1 MAKGRKNGC
10 PVSVA
15 DWLIYI
21 QDKSQ
26 LEETWVRIYGLTSM
40 TRTTDGET
48 EDSSADTDIW
58 SEPYITKRSGTIDL
72 EGIKKVVESTGE
84 IDRGQ
89 ELLDDYAE
97 QAGCGADA
105 TIKLI
110 DPYGHGIIIDTIVTS
125 AEESADSSEQTRSWS
140 LEQVGEAETIPY
152 VQMEGVELRKGDAR
166 LETLEMISGGAQE
179 IVSVAFTPEGASNR
193 RYRVNNS
200 KRAVVRVSDI
210 GENGFVLTP
219 VGVGTALVTVTTV
232 NNGCRHQIRVDVKA
246 EQEDGE

>member
-21 QDKSQ
+21 MDKSQ

-40 TRTTDGET
+40 TRTISGET
-48 EDSSADTDIW
+48 EDSSADTDVW

-72 EGIKKVVESTGE
+72 EGVKKVVEATGE

-105 TIKLI
+105 TIKII
-110 DPYGHGIIIDTIVTS
+110 DPYGRGYIIDTIVTS
-125 AEESADSSEQTRSWS
+125 SEESADNAEQTRSWT
-140 LEQVGEAETIPY
+140 LEQVGEAEVIPY
-152 VQMEGVELRKGDAR
+152 VQMTGVGITKGGEPI
-166 LETLEMISGGAQE
+166 ETLEMTAGGEQE
-179 IVSVAFTPEGASNR
+179 ILGIRFEPENASNR
-193 RYRVNNS
+193 RFRVNNS

-210 GENGFVLTP
+210 SENGFVLTP
-219 VGVGTALVTVTTV
+219 VGAGTAEITVTTV
-232 NNGCRHQIRVDVKA
+232 NNGCRAQIRVHAVQA
-246 EQEDGE
+246 GSEP

>member
-1 MAKGRKNGC
+1 MARGRKNGC

-21 QDKSQ
+21 MDKSQ

-40 TRTTDGET
+40 TRTISGET
-48 EDSSADTDIW
+48 EDSSADTDVW

-72 EGIKKVVESTGE
+72 EGVKKVVEATGE

-105 TIKLI
+105 TIKII
-110 DPYGHGIIIDTIVTS
+110 DPYGRGYIIDTIVTS
-125 AEESADSSEQTRSWS
+125 AEESADSAEQTRSWS
-140 LEQVGEAETIPY
+140 LEQVGEAEVIPY
-152 VQMEGVELRKGDAR
+152 VQMTGVRITKNGEPV
-166 LETLEMISGGAQE
+166 ESLEMIAGGQQE
-179 IVSVAFTPEGASNR
+179 ILGIQFEPADASNR
-193 RYRVNNS
+193 RFRVNNS

-210 GENGFVLTP
+210 SENGFVLTP
-219 VGVGTALVTVTTV
+219 VGQGQAEITVTTV
-232 NNGCRHQIRVDVKA
+232 NNGCRSQITVNAV
-246 EQEDGE
+246 QTNGG

>member
-1 MAKGRKNGC
+1 MAKGRINGC
-10 PVSVA
+10 PVSVR

-26 LEETWVRIYGLTSM
+26 MEETWVRIYGLTSM
-40 TRTTDGET
+40 TRTIEGET

-58 SEPYITKRSGTIDL
+58 SEPYVTKRSSTSDL
-72 EGIKKVVESTGE
+72 EGKKKVVEATGE

-105 TIKLI
+105 TLKII
-110 DPYGHGIIIDTIVTS
+110 DPYGHGYIMDVIVTS
-125 AEESADSSEQTRSWS
+125 AEESADSTEQTRSWS
-140 LEQVGEAETIPY
+140 LSQVGEAEVIPY
-152 VQMEGVELRKGDAR
+152 VQVSGVKLYKG
-166 LETLEMISGGAQE
+166 EEEISALSMAAGSAGE
-179 IVSVAFTPEGASNR
+179 IIGVRFEPEDASNQ

-210 GENGFVLTP
+210 SESGFVLTP
-219 VGVGTALVTVTTV
+219 VGLGTATVTVTTV
-232 NNGCRHQIRVDVKA
+232 NNGCRKQLAVTVA
-246 EQEDGE
+246 DGG

>member
-21 QDKSQ
+21 MDKSQ
-26 LEETWVRIYGLTSM
+26 LTETWVRIYGLTSM
-40 TRTTDGET
+40 TRTISGET

-72 EGIKKVVESTGE
+72 EGVKKVVEATGE

-105 TIKLI
+105 TIKII
-110 DPYGHGIIIDTIVTS
+110 DPYGHGYILDTIVTS
-125 AEESADSSEQTRSWS
+125 AEESADSAEQKRSWS
-140 LEQVGEAETIPY
+140 LEQVGEAEVIPY
-152 VQMEGVELRKGDAR
+152 VQITGVR
-166 LETLEMISGGAQE
+166 LVRGSEQIETLEMTAGGGQE
-179 IVSVAFTPEGASNR
+179 ILGIRFEPENASNR
-193 RYRVNNS
+193 RFRVNNS

-210 GENGFVLTP
+210 SENGFVLTP
-219 VGVGTALVTVTTV
+219 VGTGTANVTVTTV
-232 NNGCRHQIRVDVKA
+232 NNGERAQLTVNVST
-246 EQEDGE
+246 QSDG